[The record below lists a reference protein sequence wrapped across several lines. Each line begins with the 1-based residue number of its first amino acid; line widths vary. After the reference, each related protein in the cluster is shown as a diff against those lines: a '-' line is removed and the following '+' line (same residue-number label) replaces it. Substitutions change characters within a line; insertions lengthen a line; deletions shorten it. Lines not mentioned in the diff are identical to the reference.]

1 MRFVVFGA
9 GAIGGVVGARLHQGG
24 HRVTLIARGAHYRA
38 IRDHGLTLEEP
49 DERDVLRIDVAES
62 PATVDWSGDEIVLL
76 TTKSQ
81 DTGAALH
88 ALRASAP
95 PPTPVVCM
103 QNGVDNE
110 RQALR
115 VFENVYGAVV
125 MVPAAH
131 TEPGVVQTHA
141 TRLTGIIDIGRY
153 PDGADERCAAIVA
166 ALESSRFSSCAHRDV
181 MRRKHAKLLLNLAN
195 AIGAIAKP
203 GPEAS
208 RLFALAQEEGRAAL
222 TAAGIEFEADDVSD
236 VGGRWE
242 RLGVR
247 RSKRAGSS
255 SWQSLHRRT
264 GEIESDYLNGEI
276 ALLGRLHGV
285 PTPVNAALARLA
297 DRAARDR
304 RGPQTLDAR
313 DILSEAGERGG
324 GMDALI
330 ESAAAEI
337 AARAPRELDALVAIS
352 SPSGDVGGAEEAI
365 AVCTALLPAEADAQ
379 RIPCSTSGSAHDLVG
394 TIAGTGSRRALL
406 LGHVDTVIAHESH
419 ASLRPEGDRLY
430 GPGAADMKGGV
441 VLALGVA
448 RALAAHPET
457 FAELAVLIVTDEEW
471 RTQEFAHAQR
481 FAGYDACLCFEAGQL
496 TAGRRRGG
504 DRAAQGGRHA
514 AGRRGGPRV
523 AFGKRPRSGPQRAAG
538 AGQRRNVARAPPRP
552 VGTAAS
558 ERRADGDARRRG
570 VQRRACRR
578 RVVVRHARRRSR
590 GVR

>member
-1 MRFVVFGA
+1 M
-9 GAIGGVVGARLHQGG
+9 
-24 HRVTLIARGAHYRA
+24 TLIARGAHYRA

-313 DILSEAGERGG
+313 DILSEAGE
-324 GMDALI
+324 
-330 ESAAAEI
+330 
-337 AARAPRELDALVAIS
+337 
-352 SPSGDVGGAEEAI
+352 
-365 AVCTALLPAEADAQ
+365 AEAAWT
-379 RIPCSTSGSAHDLVG
+379 R
-394 TIAGTGSRRALL
+394 
-406 LGHVDTVIAHESH
+406 
-419 ASLRPEGDRLY
+419 
-430 GPGAADMKGGV
+430 
-441 VLALGVA
+441 
-448 RALAAHPET
+448 
-457 FAELAVLIVTDEEW
+457 
-471 RTQEFAHAQR
+471 
-481 FAGYDACLCFEAGQL
+481 
-496 TAGRRRGG
+496 
-504 DRAAQGGRHA
+504 
-514 AGRRGGPRV
+514 
-523 AFGKRPRSGPQRAAG
+523 
-538 AGQRRNVARAPPRP
+538 
-552 VGTAAS
+552 
-558 ERRADGDARRRG
+558 
-570 VQRRACRR
+570 
-578 RVVVRHARRRSR
+578 
-590 GVR
+590 